1 VDGKIE
7 PLAQLKQLE
16 QLSFSSKLFSTEQV
30 AWLKAHLPDT
40 VVSKI
45 LTAYWTIDKPLTI
58 SGKDI
63 DTVIVGKRK
72 PVLSSV
78 ADKAR
83 ISRYVEQFHEM
94 HQWFLENP
102 QALPDDYR
110 EAAEPRQTP

>member
-7 PLAQLKQLE
+7 LLAHLKQIE

-30 AWLKAHLPDT
+30 AWLRAHLPDH
-40 VVSKI
+40 VVSKA
-45 LTAYWTIDKPLTI
+45 LNAYWTIDKPLTI
-58 SGKDI
+58 GGKDM

-72 PVLSSV
+72 PLLSSV

-83 ISRYVEQFHEM
+83 ISRYAEQFHEM

-110 EAAEPRQTP
+110 KAV

>member
-7 PLAQLKQLE
+7 PLAHLKQLE

-40 VVSKI
+40 FVSKV
-45 LTAYWTIDKPLTI
+45 LNAYWTMDKPLTF

-72 PVLSSV
+72 PLLSAV
-78 ADKAR
+78 ADQAR
-83 ISRYVEQFHEM
+83 ISRYVAQFSEM

-102 QALPDDYR
+102 KALPDDYR
-110 EAAEPRQTP
+110 KAA